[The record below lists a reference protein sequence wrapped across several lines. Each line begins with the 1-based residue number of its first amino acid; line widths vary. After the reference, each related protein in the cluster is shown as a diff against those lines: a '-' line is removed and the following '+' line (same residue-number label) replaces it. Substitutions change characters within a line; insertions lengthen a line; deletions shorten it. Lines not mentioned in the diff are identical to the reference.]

1 MDSYDRDD
9 IVDKIEVMLSDL
21 YDIGDE
27 FGEELNEE
35 SLDYLNDAKTYL
47 ELARSSIK
55 DIVCEDE
62 DSEKVYDD
70 EEM

>member
-27 FGEELNEE
+27 FGEELGDE
-35 SLDYLNDAKTYL
+35 SLDFLNDAKTYL

-62 DSEKVYDD
+62 DSEKVYDE

>member
-1 MDSYDRDD
+1 MDSFDRDD

-27 FGEELNEE
+27 FGEELGEE
-35 SLDYLNDAKTYL
+35 SLDFLNDAKTYL

-55 DIVCEDE
+55 DIVCTDE
-62 DSEKVYDD
+62 ESEEVYD
-70 EEM
+70 EEEL